1 MSTTLT
7 PPPPAERG
15 ARDPLRRA
23 VRAVALLSARRPKTM
38 IALWLAIVAGC
49 LVAGSL
55 AGTRQLTDV
64 QSGVGESRHAD
75 ERLAAAGLQT
85 PAAETFVVR
94 APDAGRAGAAAR
106 ALERRLAATPAIAT
120 THHAGERAEGGRAVL
135 VQATLRGDPDDAGDH
150 APALDRAAK
159 AAVAGVPGATVAHAG
174 DASFSHTFDDI
185 LGEDLARGETI
196 SLPITLL
203 ILAIAFGALVAACVP
218 LVLGVTA
225 VAGALGATS
234 LVSHLAPVA
243 DSTTTVVTLIGL
255 AVGIDY
261 SLFYI
266 RREREERRAGRDPHA
281 ALAASAATVG
291 RAIVVSGLTVM
302 VAVAGLLVT
311 GMEVFASM
319 ALGTMAVVV
328 LAVIGSVTVLPAMLS
343 MLGDRVDRGRIKRRR
358 RTAGRR
364 LAWRA
369 IAGAVTRR
377 PAASL
382 VLACCL
388 LGALAVPA
396 LQMRTA
402 SPDASDLPRDSAVV
416 QAQQDIARAFG
427 TTPAGAELVVA
438 GARLDTDRAGERLA
452 ALGRRAALAAGGHG
466 PVAVAVAQDGRTAR
480 IGLPMPAGD
489 DHVQRAAVQRVR
501 DDVLP
506 GAGRLLGGAH
516 AEMTG
521 SAASSADFTARLRAR
536 TPIVVGLVLLVAMLL
551 VLAAFRSPA
560 LALGV
565 MGLNLLSIGAT
576 YGLITAVFQHR
587 WAEGLLGF
595 TSNGSIVDWLP
606 LFAFVIVF
614 GLSMDYT
621 ILVLERVREA
631 RSAGRSAREAAAE
644 GVGATGGVVTS
655 AALVM
660 VAVFAPYAAL
670 RLLEFKQFG
679 LGLAAAV
686 LIDATIVRGV
696 ALPAL
701 IALVGDRRWPVRV
714 TRRDTPDWENA
725 RHGELRAFGADA

>member
-1 MSTTLT
+1 MTSTML
-7 PPPPAERG
+7 PPRPAEPPV
-15 ARDPLRRA
+15 RDRLRRVVQA
-23 VRAVALLSARRPKTM
+23 IALVSARRPKTM

-49 LVAGSL
+49 LVAGGM
-55 AGTRQLTDV
+55 AGTTQLTGT

-75 ERLAAAGLQT
+75 ERLAAAGLRSR
-85 PAAETFVVR
+85 AGETFLVR
-94 APDAGRAGAAAR
+94 ARDAAR
-106 ALERRLAATPAIAT
+106 AGDAAAALTRRLDANPRVAAVHDGT
-120 THHAGERAEGGRAVL
+120 TAAGGRAVL
-135 VQATLRGDPDDAGDH
+135 VQATLRGDPDDAGDR
-150 APALDRAAK
+150 APALDRAAT
-159 AAVAGVPGATVAHAG
+159 AARGAVPGATIVHAG

-185 LGEDLARGETI
+185 LGEDLKRAETI
-196 SLPITLL
+196 SLPIALI

-225 VAGALGATS
+225 VAGAIGATS
-234 LVSHLAPVA
+234 LVSHIAPVA

-266 RREREERRAGRDPHA
+266 RREREERRKGRDAHA
-281 ALAASAATVG
+281 ALEASAATVG

-319 ALGTMAVVV
+319 ALGTMVVVV
-328 LAVIGSVTVLPAMLS
+328 LAVIGSVTVLPAMLAL
-343 MLGDRVDRGRIKRRR
+343 LGDRINWPRPPRLHRRR
-358 RTAGRR
+358 VASRRPGRSV
-364 LAWRA
+364 WHG

-377 PAASL
+377 PVVAL

-396 LQMRTA
+396 MQMRTA
-402 SPDASDLPRDSAVV
+402 STGVSDLPRDNAVV
-416 QAQQDIARAFG
+416 RAQHDIERTFGATTAGAQLVVTGAQLGTPAQRAGLEELGHEAARAAHG
-427 TTPAGAELVVA
+427 RGAVQ
-438 GARLDTDRAGERLA
+438 
-452 ALGRRAALAAGGHG
+452 
-466 PVAVAVAQDGRTAR
+466 VAVARDGRTAR
-480 IGLPMPAGD
+480 IDIPMPAGD
-489 DHVQRAAVQRVR
+489 DRAQRAAVERVR
-501 DDVLP
+501 ATVGDQ
-506 GAGRLLGGAH
+506 AQ
-516 AEMTG
+516 MTG
-521 SAASSADFTARLRAR
+521 AAAGSADFTGRLRTT
-536 TPIVVGLVLLVAMLL
+536 TPIVVGLVLAVAMVLL
-551 VLAAFRSPA
+551 LAAFRSPA

-576 YGLITAVFQHR
+576 YGLITAVFQHH

-631 RSAGRSAREAAAE
+631 RAAGRSARAAAAE
-644 GVGATGGVVTS
+644 GIGATGGVVTS

-660 VAVFAPYAAL
+660 VAVFLPYAAL
-670 RLLEFKQFG
+670 RLLSFKQFG
-679 LGLAAAV
+679 LGLASAV
-686 LIDATIVRGV
+686 LLDATIVRGI

-701 IALVGDRRWPVRV
+701 IALVGERRWPVR
-714 TRRDTPDWENA
+714 WENPV
-725 RHGELRAFGADA
+725 HGELRTAGADA

>member
-1 MSTTLT
+1 MTSTMLPPRHAET
-7 PPPPAERG
+7 PP
-15 ARDPLRRA
+15 RDRLRRA
-23 VRAVALLSARRPKTM
+23 VRSVALLSARRPKTM

-49 LVAGSL
+49 LVAGGMS
-55 AGTRQLTDV
+55 GTKQLTDT

-85 PAAETFVVR
+85 RDGETFLVR
-94 APDAGRAGAAAR
+94 APDATGAAGAAR
-106 ALERRLAATPAIAT
+106 TLEQRLAASGAVASIRQGA
-120 THHAGERAEGGRAVL
+120 AAAGGRAVL
-135 VQATLRGDPDDAGDH
+135 VQASLRGSPDDAGDR
-150 APALDRAAK
+150 APALDRAA
-159 AAVAGVPGATVAHAG
+159 AAARGASPGATIVHAG
-174 DASFSHTFDDI
+174 DASFSHAFDDI
-185 LGEDLARGETI
+185 LGSDLQRAETI
-196 SLPITLL
+196 SLPITLV
-203 ILAIAFGALVAACVP
+203 ILAIACGALAAACVP

-225 VAGALGATS
+225 VAGAIGATA

-266 RREREERRAGRDPHA
+266 RREREERRRGRDAHA
-281 ALAASAATVG
+281 ALEASAATVG

-343 MLGDRVDRGRIKRRR
+343 LLGDKIDKGRFRRMARRR
-358 RTAGRR
+358 RGGG
-364 LAWRA
+364 AWRA

-377 PAASL
+377 PAVAL

-396 LQMRTA
+396 MQMRTA
-402 SPDASDLPRDSAVV
+402 SPDVSDLPRDNAVV
-416 QAQQDIARAFG
+416 RAQQDIERTVG
-427 TTPAGAELVVA
+427 STTAGAELVVA
-438 GARLDTDRAGERLA
+438 GERLGRPGKRAGLA
-452 ALGRRAALAAGGHG
+452 DLGREAARAAHGHG
-466 PVAVAVAQDGRTAR
+466 AVPVTVARDGRTAR
-480 IGLPMPAGD
+480 IDLPMPAGND
-489 DHVQRAAVQRVR
+489 RAQRAAVERVR
-501 DDVLP
+501 AAVGDR
-506 GAGRLLGGAH
+506 AQ
-516 AEMTG
+516 MTG
-521 SAASSADFTARLRAR
+521 AAASSADFTGRLRTT
-536 TPIVVGLVLLVAMLL
+536 TPIVVGLVLVVAMVLL
-551 VLAAFRSPA
+551 LGAFRSPA

-576 YGLITAVFQHR
+576 YGLLVAVFQHH

-595 TSNGSIVDWLP
+595 TSNGAIVDWLP

-631 RSAGRSAREAAAE
+631 RATGRPARAAAAE

-660 VAVFAPYAAL
+660 VAVFLPYAAL
-670 RLLEFKQFG
+670 RLLSFKQFG

-686 LIDATIVRGV
+686 LLDATIVRGV

-701 IALVGDRRWPVRV
+701 ITLVGERRWPVR
-714 TRRDTPDWENA
+714 WENPA
-725 RHGELRAFGADA
+725 HGELRTAGADA

>member
-1 MSTTLT
+1 MTSTML
-7 PPPPAERG
+7 PPRPAEPPV
-15 ARDPLRRA
+15 RDRLRRVVQA
-23 VRAVALLSARRPKTM
+23 IALLSARRPKTM

-49 LVAGSL
+49 LVAGGM
-55 AGTRQLTDV
+55 AGTKQLTGT

-85 PAAETFVVR
+85 RAGETFLVR
-94 APDAGRAGAAAR
+94 APDASRAAESAAA
-106 ALERRLAATPAIAT
+106 LTRRLDANPRVASVHDGTTAA
-120 THHAGERAEGGRAVL
+120 GGRAVL
-135 VQATLRGDPDDAGDH
+135 VQATLRGDPDDAGDR
-150 APALDRAAK
+150 AGALDRAAAATR
-159 AAVAGVPGATVAHAG
+159 AAVPDATIVHAG

-185 LGEDLARGETI
+185 LGEDLKRAETI
-196 SLPITLL
+196 SLPITLI

-225 VAGALGATS
+225 VAGAIGATA

-266 RREREERRAGRDPHA
+266 RREREERRKGRDAHA
-281 ALAASAATVG
+281 ALEASAATVG

-319 ALGTMAVVV
+319 ALGTMVVVV

-343 MLGDRVDRGRIKRRR
+343 LLGDKIDNGRIHRFRRAR
-358 RTAGRR
+358 SRPS
-364 LAWRA
+364 AWHG

-377 PAASL
+377 PAVAL

-396 LQMRTA
+396 MQMRTA
-402 SPDASDLPRDSAVV
+402 SPDVSDLPRDNAVV
-416 QAQQDIARAFG
+416 RAQHDIERTFGATTAGAQLVVTGAQLGTPAQRAGLQALGHEAARA
-427 TTPAGAELVVA
+427 AH
-438 GARLDTDRAGERLA
+438 
-452 ALGRRAALAAGGHG
+452 GHG
-466 PVAVAVAQDGRTAR
+466 AVQVAVARDGRTAR
-480 IGLPMPAGD
+480 IDIPMPAGD
-489 DHVQRAAVQRVR
+489 DRAQRAAVERVR
-501 DDVLP
+501 AAVGDQ
-506 GAGRLLGGAH
+506 

-521 SAASSADFTARLRAR
+521 SAAGSADFTGRLRTT
-536 TPIVVGLVLLVAMLL
+536 TPIVVGLVLLVAMVLL
-551 VLAAFRSPA
+551 LAAFRSPA

-576 YGLITAVFQHR
+576 YGLITAVFQHH

-631 RSAGRSAREAAAE
+631 RAAGRSAREAAAE

-660 VAVFAPYAAL
+660 VAVFLPYAAL

-686 LIDATIVRGV
+686 LLDATIVRGI

-701 IALVGDRRWPVRV
+701 IALVGERRWPVR
-714 TRRDTPDWENA
+714 WENPV
-725 RHGELRAFGADA
+725 HGELRTAGADA